1 MTQDK
6 MLKTVFTSQSDSIQ
20 QVIKRT
26 CIVDY
31 GVITK
36 VLGKNIV
43 RVGISVADSVED
55 VQVITCT
62 LVTLCST
69 SLSVNIEAS
78 VGDKVLVVFPRH
90 YNPKMFDVDNKDPII
105 DSTCK
110 GYTRLAGLAFLVNQF
125 DPDKHKRLLD
135 ITQETIKFTFNDN
148 QLEINKDNEI
158 TVSNGKA
165 EVKVDKNGNITVDAK
180 TGKIT
185 LKNSSSSLY
194 DILNGMLQ
202 ILNTSLATAGSPA
215 SHTVVP
221 NQFTTQS
228 TQLGQL
234 MQ

>member
-6 MLKTVFTSQSDSIQ
+6 ILKTVFTSQSDSIQ

-62 LVTLCST
+62 LVTLCSS
-69 SLSVNIEAS
+69 SLSINIEAN

-90 YNPKMFDVDNKDPII
+90 YNPKMFNVDNKDPII

-125 DPDKHKRLLD
+125 DPNNHKNNIQVTSDGAFSFTNDKCS
-135 ITQETIKFTFNDN
+135 ITLN
-148 QLEINKDNEI
+148 
-158 TVSNGKA
+158 SNGYISY
-165 EVKVDKNGNITVDAK
+165 EQTENGNDTKLSFSDSGFLIQDKA
-180 TGKIT
+180 GNKIESST
-185 LKNSSSSLY
+185 TSGSEHILINGHLK
-194 DILNGMLQ
+194 
-202 ILNTSLATAGSPA
+202 
-215 SHTVVP
+215 VKK
-221 NQFTTQS
+221 
-228 TQLGQL
+228 
-234 MQ
+234 